1 MTDDQSPHYAI
12 IRIRNGNNHAWPIVE
27 RVHDGWQSGAHH
39 YYAGDVLQVWPL
51 TLINAEEYARYTQAM
66 NALAAIVK
74 AAVLETELGYY
85 YGIDAPLINEA
96 RALLEGDSTP
106 TTEDQQ

>member
-12 IRIRNGNNHAWPIVE
+12 IHIRNGNNHAWPIVV

-51 TLINAEEYARYTQAM
+51 TLISAEELARYTQAV
-66 NALAAIVK
+66 NALRAICDAAIRDTTIGFDC
-74 AAVLETELGYY
+74 LDS
-85 YGIDAPLINEA
+85 IHINEA
-96 RALLEGDSTP
+96 RALLDSGATP
-106 TTEDQQ
+106 AGQEET